1 MNDERTRGPN
11 VKNEFLRIVKR
22 STLIAALLVIGATG
36 SAFAQN
42 KTIGFKPGAVL
53 SQGRVVGNMLF
64 VAGLKGSPTT
74 GKLGDLDISAQAALA
89 LDAIKKVVEEA
100 GFKMTDIVS
109 VNVYLVD
116 INDIDKMNEVYKKV
130 MPDPKPTRVTVE
142 VGHIRSGGRIEVS
155 CIAIKQ

>member
-1 MNDERTRGPN
+1 M
-11 VKNEFLRIVKR
+11 KMEFLRMVKR
-22 STLIAALLVIGATG
+22 GILLAELLLLGVSC

-64 VAGLKGSPTT
+64 VAGLKGSPAT
-74 GKLGDLDISAQAALA
+74 GKLGDLDIAAQTELA
-89 LDAIKKVVEEA
+89 LGAIQKVVEQA

-109 VNVYLVD
+109 VNVYLTD
-116 INDIDKMNEVYKKV
+116 INEIDKMNEVYKKL

-142 VGHIRSGGRIEVS
+142 VGHIRNGGKIEIS

>member
-1 MNDERTRGPN
+1 M
-11 VKNEFLRIVKR
+11 KNECLRIAKR
-22 STLIAALLVIGATG
+22 NILLAGLFVIGASC

-42 KTIGFKPGAVL
+42 KTIGFKPGSVL

-64 VAGLKGSPTT
+64 VAGLKGTPAT
-74 GKLGDLDISAQAALA
+74 GKLADLDIAEQTTLT
-89 LDAIKKVVEEA
+89 LGAIQKVVEEA

-109 VNVYLVD
+109 VNVYLSD
-116 INDIDKMNEVYKKV
+116 INDIDQMNEVYKKL

-142 VGHIRSGGRIEVS
+142 VGHIRNGKIEIS